1 MSPLTI
7 DDVLEQ
13 MQPRLGLE
21 ADDEYE
27 VLEEIR
33 GHLEEA
39 VAGARARG
47 LDEERAL
54 RQAAAEFGLVQT
66 ASELRQTHA
75 GWGTLE
81 GVAAAALPVV
91 LALVLRWVIFAPD
104 GTVDSW
110 RGMLSQPTLVVIAAV
125 AILVPLLRFPRRRLA
140 IALWV
145 LFWGLSLLTAVLP
158 TLRW

>member
-1 MSPLTI
+1 MSPLSI
-7 DDVLEQ
+7 DDVLDQ
-13 MQPRLGLE
+13 LQPRLGLE

-33 GHLEEA
+33 GHLEDA
-39 VAGARARG
+39 VVNARARG
-47 LDEERAL
+47 LDEESAL
-54 RQAAAEFGLVQT
+54 RQAASEFGLVQT
-66 ASELRQTHA
+66 ASELHQTHA

-91 LALVLRWVIFAPD
+91 LALVLRWLIFAPD
-104 GTVDSW
+104 GTAAEW
-110 RGMLSQPTLVVIAAV
+110 QEMLSRPTLVVIAGV

-145 LFWGLSLLTAVLP
+145 LFWGLSLITAVLP